1 MKGIST
7 MALVLVREIVQ
18 DQSLHILAGN
28 NGLERKIIS
37 PEVHRPGLEL
47 AGFFEHF
54 GYERIIVLGRTELS
68 YLGEQLAE
76 TRKVR
81 LRQLLFFNIPC
92 IIITDDL
99 LVPDEM
105 ADLCANKSVPLLRT
119 DARTGEFI
127 YQLSHYLHSRFAPR
141 RSVHGVFVEVYGV
154 GILITGPSGI
164 GKSECAL
171 ELIKRGHR
179 LVADDAVQLM
189 KLNDKRIIG
198 YPDEMIKHHMEI
210 RGLGI
215 IDIRSLFGIAATSD
229 EKTVDMVIN
238 LEKWD
243 NKKDYDR
250 LGIFQRTVK
259 FLKVEIPGTTIPVR
273 EGRNLAVVIETA
285 AMNFY
290 LRRMGILSAE
300 KFSRQIRDKMA
311 GGY

>member
-1 MKGIST
+1 MT
-7 MALVLVREIVQ
+7 LVLVREIVQ
-18 DQSLHILAGN
+18 DQNLAVLAGKE
-28 NGLERKIIS
+28 GLDRKIIS
-37 PEVHRPGLEL
+37 AEVHRPGLEL

-54 GYERIIVLGRTELS
+54 GYERVILLGRTELA
-68 YLGEQLAE
+68 YLGEQNAE

-99 LVPDEM
+99 LVSD
-105 ADLCANKSVPLLRT
+105 DLMELCEKKGVSLLRT
-119 DARTGEFI
+119 PVRAGEFI
-127 YQLSHYLHSRFAPR
+127 YQLSSYLYDRFAPR

-154 GILITGPSGI
+154 GILIMGPSGI

-179 LVADDAVQLM
+179 LIADDAVQLM
-189 KLNDKRIIG
+189 KQSDTKILG
-198 YPDEMIKHHMEI
+198 YPDNMIRHHMEI

-229 EKTVDMVIN
+229 EKSVDMIIN

-243 NKKDYDR
+243 DDKEYDR
-250 LGIFQRTVK
+250 LGIFQRTSR
-259 FLKVEIPGTTIPVR
+259 LLRVEIPSTTIPVR

-285 AMNFY
+285 AMNFH

-300 KFSRQIRDKMA
+300 NFSKQLRARVA
-311 GGY
+311 GEF

>member
-1 MKGIST
+1 
-7 MALVLVREIVQ
+7 MALILVREILR
-18 DQSLHILAGN
+18 DQGLSILAGPE
-28 NGLERKIIS
+28 GLDRKVIS
-37 PEVHRPGLEL
+37 AEVHRPGLEL

-54 GYERIIVLGRTELS
+54 GYDRIIVLGRTELA
-68 YLGEQLAE
+68 YLGEQNAE

-99 LVPDEM
+99 LVLDELVE
-105 ADLCANKSVPLLRT
+105 LCNKKKIPLLRT
-119 DARTGEFI
+119 EARTGEFI
-127 YQLSHYLHSRFAPR
+127 YQLSRYLYNRFAPR
-141 RSVHGVFVEVYGV
+141 KSVHGVFVEVYGV
-154 GILITGPSGI
+154 GILIMGGSGI

-189 KLNDKRIIG
+189 KISDTKVVG
-198 YPDEMIKHHMEI
+198 SPDEMIAHHMEI

-215 IDIRSLFGIAATSD
+215 IDIRSLFGIAATAD
-229 EKTVDMVIN
+229 EKPVDMVIN

-243 NKKDYDR
+243 DKKEYDR
-250 LGIFQRTVK
+250 LGILQRTVK
-259 FLKVEIPGTTIPVR
+259 FLKVEIPSTTIPVR

-300 KFSRQIRDKMA
+300 KFSRHLRAKMF
-311 GGY
+311 GEM